1 MKFTHLHSIVSFFIC
16 FGVLSAQAGGVGVLR
31 FEDCV
36 RIALENSPRLDAQHA
51 RLQSARHAARQEAR
65 WSDPEFE
72 AVLLSGE
79 RDVALIIEPDF
90 AGVRRAAGRAG
101 EAKAGIV
108 AAEIHSVRWELAA
121 EIVQLF
127 HRTRAAAERLAALD
141 RELAW
146 RRELHEIRVRE
157 VELGAYEASAL
168 AELRV
173 LLAGMEKER
182 IKTNLD
188 LALSKS
194 SMNLLL
200 GRGPT
205 SPLELAASP
214 STNALPGLGQ
224 FLAATANNAPS
235 LAVASAVLEA
245 AARRIELAT
254 REGLPKVSLGP
265 AMKETQGDFEPG
277 GVIKISLPIWNG
289 NREGRLGAKQERIAA
304 AADLE
309 KISRETTSLAH
320 AIWASAVAARDEL
333 VAFQTRSPGDRT
345 ARVTQAM
352 KAAEAGDLSRRE
364 ALDIAILASTLEREL
379 AALRFHRDETA
390 AMVQLWSRPPSAIA
404 KPTKR

>member
-1 MKFTHLHSIVSFFIC
+1 
-16 FGVLSAQAGGVGVLR
+16 
-31 FEDCV
+31 
-36 RIALENSPRLDAQHA
+36 
-51 RLQSARHAARQEAR
+51 
-65 WSDPEFE
+65 
-72 AVLLSGE
+72 
-79 RDVALIIEPDF
+79 
-90 AGVRRAAGRAG
+90 VRRAAGRAG

-157 VELGAYEASAL
+157 VELGAYEVSAL
-168 AELRV
+168 AELHV

-333 VAFQTRSPGDRT
+333 VAFQTRSSGDRT